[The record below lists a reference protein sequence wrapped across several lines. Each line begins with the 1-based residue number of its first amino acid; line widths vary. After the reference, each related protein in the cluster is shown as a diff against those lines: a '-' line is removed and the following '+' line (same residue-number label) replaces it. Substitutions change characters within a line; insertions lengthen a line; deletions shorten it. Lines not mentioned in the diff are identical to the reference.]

1 MEQSRKLRSEP
12 MVTICNTYTSVDR
25 QCNTDTQPSMERD
38 TATSH
43 PPLLGIAIF
52 CPQKSWKPKQ
62 YYPCLGPTLSVH
74 THNNVYT
81 PGYTDTLAYTW
92 LLVMYKYRTIPCS
105 GLLYLYTHT
114 QQYLTYRHR
123 LAYTQLLVMYK
134 YRTIPAVA
142 YSICTHTQQ
151 YLAYTHARLA
161 CWSCTNTERSKDL
174 KI

>member
-1 MEQSRKLRSEP
+1 MQYR
-12 MVTICNTYTSVDR
+12 YT
-25 QCNTDTQPSMERD
+25 TMMERD

-43 PPLLGIAIF
+43 PPLLGMAIF
-52 CPQKSWKPKQ
+52 CPQKCWKPKQ
-62 YYPCLGPTLSVH
+62 YSPCLGPTLSVH

-81 PGYTDTLAYTW
+81 PDYTDMLAYTW

-114 QQYLTYRHR
+114 AIFNLQ
-123 LAYTQLLVMYK
+123 TQASLH
-134 YRTIPAVA
+134 TIAGHVQIQNNPWVA
-142 YSICTHTQQ
+142 YCICTHTQQ

-161 CWSCTNTERSKDL
+161 CWSCTNTEWSKDL